1 MKNFTCQHCKNV
13 VYFENHTCEACRQWL
28 GYEPI
33 SSQMLSTGLQQTVP
47 RFQLNG
53 RNYKYCSNHQYHVCN
68 WLIDAN
74 SADTLCEACNLNR
87 TIPNLSVKENV
98 LEWKNL
104 ERAKSRLIY
113 ALKQWNLP
121 FVRGV
126 NGSYDLLFDFLSGDE
141 KLKKDQ
147 SAMTGHA
154 NGLITINLA
163 EADAI
168 HREQVKQELEEPY
181 RTLIGH
187 FRHEV
192 GHYYWDRLIN
202 ENQYNLN
209 AFRQLF
215 GDDRADYG
223 KALEQ
228 HYKKEHNYNWK
239 GNYISKYASSHPWED
254 WAETWAHYLH
264 LVDMVDTA
272 LNVGLLNKNYTQ
284 ISDAYHHHNFSD
296 IYKAIV
302 PLSIAVNS
310 LNRSMG
316 QPDIY
321 PFVIPKPVQQKLE
334 FVHSILR
341 NYNS

>member
-1 MKNFTCQHCKNV
+1 MKKFTCQHCSNV
-13 VYFENHTCEACRQWL
+13 VYFENHTCVACKQWL

-33 SSQMLSTGLQQTVP
+33 SSRMLATNAQQNVP
-47 RFQLNG
+47 TFQLDG
-53 RNYKYCSNHQYHVCN
+53 RNYHYCSNHQHHVCN
-68 WLIDAN
+68 WLIEAN
-74 SADTLCEACNLNR
+74 GADTFCEACKLNR
-87 TIPNLSVKENV
+87 TIPNLSVKDY
-98 LEWKNL
+98 LDEWKNI
-104 ERAKSRLIY
+104 EMAKHRLIY
-113 ALKQWNLP
+113 ALKRWKLP
-121 FVRGV
+121 FYGTTA
-126 NGSYDLLFDFLSGDE
+126 GSYNLEFNFLSKDE
-141 KLKKDQ
+141 KLKENQ

-154 NGLITINLA
+154 NGLVTINLA

-168 HREQVKQELEEPY
+168 SREQARQELEEPY

-192 GHYYWDRLIN
+192 GHYYWDRLIY
-202 ENQYNLN
+202 ENQNNLT
-209 AFRQLF
+209 AFRNLF

-223 KALEQ
+223 QALEL

-264 LVDMVDTA
+264 MVDMVDTA
-272 LNVGLLNKNYTQ
+272 LNFGLLTNVETNIT
-284 ISDAYHHHNFSD
+284 DAYYHPNFTD
-296 IYKAIV
+296 IFEAIV

-316 QPDIY
+316 QPDVY
-321 PFVIPKPVQQKLE
+321 PFVVPQNVLQKLE
-334 FVHSILR
+334 FVHAVLR